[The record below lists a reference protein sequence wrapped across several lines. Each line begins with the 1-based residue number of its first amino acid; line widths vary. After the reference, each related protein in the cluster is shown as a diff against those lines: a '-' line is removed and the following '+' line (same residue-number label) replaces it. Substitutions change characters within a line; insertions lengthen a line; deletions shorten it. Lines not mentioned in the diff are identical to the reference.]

1 MNSRKILKF
10 NALIV
15 ILFSISTLSAQEK
28 IEYLPYGKMDSWTV
42 RYIKESVLLGGKTRA
57 LYVIA
62 KKDTIRQNKA
72 YPYGKNGSPW
82 GTSNAYAK
90 VCGVEK
96 AAVSVTPERRG
107 NGYCC
112 RLETTLHKVTAIG
125 IDLKAL
131 ATGSMFTGRLIDPAT
146 LEGAK
151 NPMKAIDMG
160 IPFTKCPVA
169 LMLDYKALI
178 QQGKDMVH
186 ATGGTKVTTVKGQ
199 DAGEIVLLLQHRWE
213 DADGN
218 IFAYRVGTASERIT
232 QSVPNW
238 QNNHRLPIRYG
249 DITGSPDYKP
259 WEKLSKDRFMAC
271 NSKGKMVP
279 IQEVGYR
286 TDVTPTHLILQISSG
301 CQEPYTG
308 CPGNVVW
315 VDNIRLVYL
324 GADFQASTNT
334 FLLLR

>member
-1 MNSRKILKF
+1 MNRYKILKF
-10 NALIV
+10 KVLIML
-15 ILFSISTLSAQEK
+15 LFSISTLLAQEK
-28 IEYLPYGKMDSWTV
+28 VEYLPYGKMDSWTV
-42 RYIKESVLLGGKTRA
+42 RYIKESALLGGKTRA

-62 KKDTIRQNKA
+62 KTDTIRQNKP
-72 YPYGKNGSPW
+72 YPYGKNDSPW

-112 RLETTLHKVTAIG
+112 RLETTLHTVKAVG

-131 ATGSMFTGRLIDPAT
+131 ATGSLFTGRLIDPAT

-160 IPFTKCPVA
+160 IPFTKRPVA
-169 LMLDYKALI
+169 LTLDYKAFI

-186 ATGGTKVTTVKGQ
+186 ATGGTKVSTVKGQ

-218 IFAYRVGTASERIT
+218 IFAYRVGTASEHIT
-232 QSVPNW
+232 RSVPNW
-238 QNNHRLPIRYG
+238 QNNHRLSVRYG
-249 DITGSPDYKP
+249 DITGLPDYKS
-259 WEKLSKDRFMAC
+259 WEKISKNRFMAR

-286 TDVTPTHLILQISSG
+286 SDVMPTHLILQISSG

-308 CPGNVVW
+308 CTGNVVW
-315 VDNIRLVYL
+315 VDNIRLVY
-324 GADFQASTNT
+324 
-334 FLLLR
+334 